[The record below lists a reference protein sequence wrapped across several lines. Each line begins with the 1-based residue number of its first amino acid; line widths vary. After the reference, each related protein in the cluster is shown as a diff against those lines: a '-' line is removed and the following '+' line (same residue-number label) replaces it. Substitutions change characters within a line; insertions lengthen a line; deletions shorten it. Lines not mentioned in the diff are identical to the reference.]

1 MTNVDALV
9 ALQIKTLAEAGMS
22 RQEAIKGYLAAKAI
36 IKYMAFKSSEIDVPV
51 PMTFTA
57 GAETI
62 SELLVES
69 EGHIKGTE
77 YAEKETLR
85 DVQLDLLQ
93 AAAIIRAV
101 HWQRIDTK
109 SDTKS
114 QLLNILKGSVD
125 LAASIATKP
134 KTQNEDGTK
143 AFNPESNFEDFID
156 SVEDGF
162 RNTTGV
168 TDVQNP
174 YGKSPNR
181 RPRIKQIGDTISQA
195 GVDN

>member
-1 MTNVDALV
+1 
-9 ALQIKTLAEAGMS
+9 
-22 RQEAIKGYLAAKAI
+22 
-36 IKYMAFKSSEIDVPV
+36 MAFKSSEIDVPV

-101 HWQRIDTK
+101 HC
-109 SDTKS
+109 SD
-114 QLLNILKGSVD
+114 L
-125 LAASIATKP
+125 
-134 KTQNEDGTK
+134 TQSLTR
-143 AFNPESNFEDFID
+143 S
-156 SVEDGF
+156 
-162 RNTTGV
+162 RNC
-168 TDVQNP
+168 
-174 YGKSPNR
+174 
-181 RPRIKQIGDTISQA
+181 
-195 GVDN
+195 